1 LLAKNSFHF
10 QVEDC
15 LMHAEPAL
23 ADTQKLEIPKDLMSA
38 LTSGAHKPR
47 TDYGI
52 EALKPSFFGRLMEKL
67 LGSMN

>member
-1 LLAKNSFHF
+1 
-10 QVEDC
+10 
-15 LMHAEPAL
+15 MHAEPAL

-38 LTSGAHKPR
+38 LSSGAHKPR

-67 LGSMN
+67 LGPKN